1 MAHAILKSPAQFLLE
16 TQIRADLQAAG
27 FKKKNI
33 RIEAMLVASILL
45 IRDYLAN
52 PVIPAGSQTLSG
64 QNVRGAKNKDEIS
77 RYFFSM
83 LFTAWHMEFGVKPKI
98 NNKGGT
104 VTPFTQFA
112 APIMKREKFGKFIDH
127 AEKYQSYRTNMIET
141 IEEGKKLEFPGG
153 VDIS

>member
-64 QNVRGAKNKDEIS
+64 
-77 RYFFSM
+77 
-83 LFTAWHMEFGVKPKI
+83 
-98 NNKGGT
+98 
-104 VTPFTQFA
+104 
-112 APIMKREKFGKFIDH
+112 
-127 AEKYQSYRTNMIET
+127 
-141 IEEGKKLEFPGG
+141 
-153 VDIS
+153 